1 MSDLSCEVRH
11 TRTAEL
17 GQFRASRADWISQD
31 IRLQVGQFGHS
42 GSKRTCTHVKS
53 YTIMLLMGN
62 LARVELARKSIDL
75 ACETRHTFT
84 MLLVS
89 NLTRLCYS

>member
-1 MSDLSCEVRH
+1 MSDLSCDVRH

-42 GSKRTCTHVKS
+42 GSNRTCTHGES
-53 YTIMLLMGN
+53 YRIMLLVGN
-62 LARVELARKSIDL
+62 LARVESARKSIEL

-84 MLLVS
+84 MLLAS
-89 NLTRLCYS
+89 NFMRLCYS